1 MFVLAI
7 IIAIPEENDRFATM
21 NRIAP
26 GLEVWTT
33 YLYGKRIS
41 CDYLN
46 IQHCHWIVILIKD

>member
-26 GLEVWTT
+26 GLEV
-33 YLYGKRIS
+33 L
-41 CDYLN
+41 DYVLIWQEN
-46 IQHCHWIVILIKD
+46 IL